1 MLCRP
6 PFHVVVFL
14 EFPGFSAVMRLLS
27 LPMKGVRFHFAER
40 PTYRQPV
47 GVLPV
52 QDDPIAF
59 TAPLRS
65 DDVVELRI
73 YKNDAPLLKCRIEE
87 PNRRSDRAFLLT
99 LSRIADPKVLYCVT
113 IHDPAEQQLS
123 LFMENGAVGATERK
137 VGIPSAD
144 QTVKRFGFLANGRIR
159 IRRSQQLDHCLSRRL
174 CESFFSLFARALLW
188 AHLRR
193 PCDCQ

>member
-47 GVLPV
+47 SVSPV
-52 QDDPIAF
+52 QDDPIAL

-65 DDVVELRI
+65 NDVVELRI
-73 YKNDAPLLKCRIEE
+73 YKNDAPLLSAVSKNRIVV
-87 PNRRSDRAFLLT
+87 PIVRSFW
-99 LSRIADPKVLYCVT
+99 
-113 IHDPAEQQLS
+113 
-123 LFMENGAVGATERK
+123 F
-137 VGIPSAD
+137 SA
-144 QTVKRFGFLANGRIR
+144 G
-159 IRRSQQLDHCLSRRL
+159 
-174 CESFFSLFARALLW
+174 
-188 AHLRR
+188 
-193 PCDCQ
+193 